1 MLREADEVIML
12 LQDFFLN
19 LIALEHVP
27 VLGFECAGREGNDRD
42 EVEAADIS
50 LEDGRLLE
58 HEVLVEVEV
67 EARCSLVVLIKLA
80 NLKFVHAVFDATV
93 QCQRIKHGEKELHGE
108 QAVAEVVLLAV
119 TV

>member
-1 MLREADEVIML
+1 ML

-80 NLKFVHAVFDATV
+80 NLKFVHAI
-93 QCQRIKHGEKELHGE
+93 RR
-108 QAVAEVVLLAV
+108 VVVSLRRV
-119 TV
+119 